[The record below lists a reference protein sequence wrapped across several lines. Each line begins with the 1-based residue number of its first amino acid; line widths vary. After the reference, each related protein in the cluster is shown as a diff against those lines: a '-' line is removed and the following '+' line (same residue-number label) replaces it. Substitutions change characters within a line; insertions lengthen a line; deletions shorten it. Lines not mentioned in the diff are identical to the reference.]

1 MDIVCGGFPCQ
12 DISAAGKG
20 AGLNGERSGLW
31 SEMSRIIGE
40 VGPQY
45 VLVENSPILTSRGLG
60 TVLGDLAALGYDA
73 RWGVLGAVDA
83 GAPHKRDRI
92 WVFAANAKMSR
103 LKENEYIG
111 NEPEITMSSR
121 NGDVAD
127 AEIAR
132 FKTRDL
138 HKLRTEP
145 GSREGLASCCGGK
158 NENLANASSQNGEGK
173 PKAANTWNQGNPNN
187 FGNRG
192 WWESEPNVGRVANGV
207 ASRVDRLKAIGNGQV
222 PAVAA
227 LAFRLLST
235 NQETK

>member
-1 MDIVCGGFPCQ
+1 
-12 DISAAGKG
+12 
-20 AGLNGERSGLW
+20 
-31 SEMSRIIGE
+31 
-40 VGPQY
+40 
-45 VLVENSPILTSRGLG
+45 
-60 TVLGDLAALGYDA
+60 
-73 RWGVLGAVDA
+73 
-83 GAPHKRDRI
+83 
-92 WVFAANAKMSR
+92 MSR